1 MNFAIDTFPPE
12 RFGLVTGSRCS
23 PLVPKKDAQ
32 KGQITLAKE
41 LAKERFFQHY
51 DDVSTWQME
60 HGKMGEGFALQHY
73 LQYFDPKIE
82 VGEFGFEGDI
92 GWSPDAVA
100 SDYGAD
106 WKCPTTLQNFL
117 DYLTDGISD
126 YEYNQAQLYMMGLKK
141 DRWLVCAYLTETSRM
156 NENGLRYPV
165 KDKNRMILNEV
176 KASQEWR
183 DKFHSNLPFVVSKR
197 DEYIQMYKLKF
208 N

>member
-23 PLVPKKDAQ
+23 PLVPKRDAQ

-51 DDVSTWQME
+51 DDASTWQTE
-60 HGKMGEGFALQHY
+60 HGKMSEGFALQHY
-73 LQYFDPKIE
+73 LQYFDSKIE
-82 VGEFGFEGDI
+82 VGEFGFVGDV

-141 DRWLVCAYLTETSRM
+141 DRWIIGAYLAETSRM
-156 NENGLRYPV
+156 NDNGLRYPV
-165 KDKNRMILNEV
+165 KEQNRMIINEV
-176 KASQEWR
+176 KASQEWV
-183 DKFHSNLPFVVSKR
+183 DKFNSNLPFVTSKR
-197 DEYIQMYKLKF
+197 DEYIEMYKLKF
-208 N
+208 K